1 MTRPYAD
8 EEEEKPLDPSVEKV
22 RKKLIRFMGINLGL
36 LFLALMV
43 VIVALVYKSRT
54 VENPAPVLAG
64 DIQVPA
70 GQPMEGDIVLPV
82 GARIVSQSISG
93 NRISLDVELAEGGR
107 VIFVYDIAEQRLVGR
122 FAVRTK

>member
-22 RKKLIRFMGINLGL
+22 RKKLIRFLGINLGL

-54 VENPAPVLAG
+54 AETPVPVLAG

-70 GQPMEGDIVLPV
+70 GQPIEGDIVLPL

-93 NRISLDVELAEGGR
+93 NRISLDVELAEGGGA
-107 VIFVYDIAEQRLVGR
+107 IFIYDIAEQRLVGR

>member
-1 MTRPYAD
+1 MTRPDAED
-8 EEEEKPLDPSVEKV
+8 DAEKPLDPSVEKV
-22 RKKLIRFMGINLGL
+22 RRKLIRFMGINLGL

-54 VENPAPVLAG
+54 AEKPVPALAG

-70 GQPMEGDIVLPV
+70 GQPVEGDIVLPV

-107 VIFVYDIAEQRLVGR
+107 AIFVYDIAEQRLIGR
-122 FAVRTK
+122 FAVRTQ